1 MSNERID
8 LTQFEGMTKGP
19 WRIPEHAAEI
29 VDSEDYAVLWVDF
42 SGESPAEY
50 MFRNSALHCAHKE
63 DIEAMAKVP
72 ELIAELERCYEKIDW
87 LQQAADLASN
97 YIGEIHHSHWDI
109 FEERMIEA
117 GLWERPS
124 E

>member
-1 MSNERID
+1 MSNESERID
-8 LTQFEGMTKGP
+8 LTRFEGM
-19 WRIPEHAAEI
+19 
-29 VDSEDYAVLWVDF
+29 Y
-42 SGESPAEY
+42 
-50 MFRNSALHCAHKE
+50 
-63 DIEAMAKVP
+63 DIEGIGPHPKNLFEEVERKFKDGGVQTKPLYLNNQEVNAITLLP
-72 ELIAELERCYEKIDW
+72 DLIAEVKRCYEKIDW
-87 LQQAADLASN
+87 LQKTADLASN

>member
-19 WRIPEHAAEI
+19 WRIPEYDAEI

-42 SGESPAEY
+42 SGESPEEY
-50 MFRNSALHCAHKE
+50 MFRNSALHCADEK

-72 ELIAELERCYEKIDW
+72 ELIAELKRCYDLIDS
-87 LQQAADLASN
+87 ANASMKQVRERVL
-97 YIGEIHHSHWDI
+97 GSTLDWDDSV
-109 FEERMIEA
+109 FQEVVDV
-117 GLWERPS
+117 LLTLD
-124 E
+124 

>member
-1 MSNERID
+1 MTQERID
-8 LTQFEGMTKGP
+8 IETMEARIRLWREGD
-19 WRIPEHAAEI
+19 IS
-29 VDSEDYAVLWVDF
+29 DEDLALEMD
-42 SGESPAEY
+42 Y
-50 MFRNSALHCAHKE
+50 M
-63 DIEAMAKVP
+63 VP
-72 ELIAELERCYEKIDW
+72 ELKRCYEKIDW

-109 FEERMIEA
+109 FEKRMIEA

>member
-8 LTQFEGMTKGP
+8 LAQLEELMESIVICEEEYIKGSDNLLEDCQTLKD
-19 WRIPEHAAEI
+19 RMQI
-29 VDSEDYAVLWVDF
+29 VL
-42 SGESPAEY
+42 
-50 MFRNSALHCAHKE
+50 
-63 DIEAMAKVP
+63 
-72 ELIAELERCYEKIDW
+72 AELKRCYEKIDW